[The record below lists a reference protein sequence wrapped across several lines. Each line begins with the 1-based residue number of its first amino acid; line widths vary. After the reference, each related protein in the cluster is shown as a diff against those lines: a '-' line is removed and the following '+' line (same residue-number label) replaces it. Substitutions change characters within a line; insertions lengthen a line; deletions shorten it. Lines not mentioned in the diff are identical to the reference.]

1 VLLHALPLVSGW
13 AYGPR
18 PDTSPQLGL
27 IAATALVVGVT
38 VAGVVYVALRRVG
51 RSAPPRLLREEPS

>member
-1 VLLHALPLVSGW
+1 
-13 AYGPR
+13 
-18 PDTSPQLGL
+18 L